1 LDDKARAYYIMQPE
15 LPFSTP
21 LKEATLALRA
31 ASKASKA
38 VMQIYSKEFTSSLKD
53 DDSPI
58 TKADLESNEII
69 KKILSPSG
77 LPVLS
82 EEDEDLKSRLDHDK
96 IWIIDPLDGTSDFV
110 NRTGEFTI
118 MIGLVEHNRPILGV
132 ICRPTTNT
140 IFLAQRGSGAY
151 KLENNAWS
159 RLTVSK
165 TDELAKC
172 RAVGSRF
179 HLSEQE
185 KEFFKKLGVLSFE
198 SRGSSLKVAEIC
210 MGQAEIYLT
219 TSNKIKQWDTCAS
232 YCLVSEA
239 GGRMTDVRGNEVL
252 YNTEKLNH
260 ENGLL
265 VTNGLVHEQIIKQYR

>member
-1 LDDKARAYYIMQPE
+1 MQPQ
-15 LPFSTP
+15 LPFTRP
-21 LKEATLALRA
+21 FEETVFAVEAAI
-31 ASKASKA
+31 KASQA
-38 VMQIYSKEFTSSLKD
+38 VLRIYGKEFTSELKD

-69 KKILSPSG
+69 KKTLGPSG
-77 LPVLS
+77 LPILS
-82 EEDEDLKSRLDHDK
+82 EEDEDTKSRLDHEK

-118 MIGLVEHNRPILGV
+118 MVGLVERKRPVLGV
-132 ICRPTTNT
+132 IWRPTTKT
-140 IFLAQRGSGAY
+140 LFVAQKGGGAY
-151 KLENNAWS
+151 KLENNVWHK
-159 RLTVSK
+159 LEVSNISDLK
-165 TDELAKC
+165 KC

-179 HLSEQE
+179 HLSEME
-185 KEFFKKLGVLSFE
+185 KEFFKRLGVLSFE

-210 MGQAEIYLT
+210 MGLAEIYLT

-232 YCLVSEA
+232 YSLITEA
-239 GGRMTDVRGNEVL
+239 GGKMTDMFGNEIF
-252 YNTEKLNH
+252 YNTERVNH

>member
-1 LDDKARAYYIMQPE
+1 MQPE
-15 LPFSTP
+15 PPFARLLEET
-21 LKEATLALRA
+21 KLALEA
-31 ASKASKA
+31 ASKASKV
-38 VMQIYSKEFTSSLKD
+38 VMQIYSKEFTSSLKN

-69 KKILSPSG
+69 KKVLSSLG
-77 LPVLS
+77 LPILS
-82 EEDEDLKSRLDHDK
+82 EEDADTKSRLDHDK

-118 MIGLVEHNRPILGV
+118 MIGLVERKRPVLGV

-140 IFLAQRGSGAY
+140 LFLAQKGNGAY
-151 KLENNAWS
+151 VLENNVWR
-159 RLTVSK
+159 RLAVSK
-165 TDELAKC
+165 TSELKKC
-172 RAVGSRF
+172 KAVGSRF

-210 MGQAEIYLT
+210 MGLAEIYLT

-232 YCLVSEA
+232 YCLVTEA
-239 GGRMTDVRGNEVL
+239 GGKMTDMLGNEIF

-265 VTNGLVHEQIIKQYR
+265 VTNGLIHEQIIRQYR